1 MQEEYLLLG
10 YISDAFS
17 LDGTFKVLSK
27 TDFAD
32 KRYQKGKEIFLYQPN
47 TKQRMTVVVE
57 SYRKGGQF
65 DFVKVQGINSKEE
78 ALEFKGYEI
87 QALKDYQIVDK
98 DTYYDENKKT
108 VYAFLEKELPDV
120 YALPQDATY
129 LMWLDISRYT
139 DESGE
144 LQQFLRKKAGLF
156 VMPGRDY
163 VGNGNLFLRLNTAC
177 PRSLLED
184 GLNRLKAG
192 LDLWRNRA

>member
-87 QALKDYQIVDK
+87 QALKDYQIIDK
-98 DTYYDENKKT
+98 DTYYYVDLVGCKVLDDKGVVLGKVSLVEEFPAQLTLRVKREGNQPDFLVPFVKAFIKSVDINKKQIIIN
-108 VYAFLEKELPDV
+108 V
-120 YALPQDATY
+120 
-129 LMWLDISRYT
+129 I
-139 DESGE
+139 G
-144 LQQFLRKKAGLF
+144 GL
-156 VMPGRDY
+156 
-163 VGNGNLFLRLNTAC
+163 L
-177 PRSLLED
+177 
-184 GLNRLKAG
+184 
-192 LDLWRNRA
+192 